1 MIPKSHPKAI
11 AEASVTNTTMS
22 LTIALAEHDCDSYQV
37 GGTLP
42 VTKEV
47 HKAFTI
53 GHGVCCITTNW
64 NYFNGT
70 NVANFHKYR
79 RFLFHLALDLAG
91 GIHLHGLV
99 PLQSIEK
106 NLGGAAQEYVW
117 MGGLHALCW
126 MVAYVI
132 KNHPKLLQKSD
143 NKLVC
148 IVIPSGNPRLEH
160 SSIIW
165 RFWCI

>member
-1 MIPKSHPKAI
+1 MLPCLSLLLWLSMIAI
-11 AEASVTNTTMS
+11 LIKLVVHYR
-22 LTIALAEHDCDSYQV
+22 LQRKF
-37 GGTLP
+37 
-42 VTKEV
+42 TK
-47 HKAFTI
+47 HSQQ
-53 GHGVCCITTNW
+53 GMHGVCCITTNW